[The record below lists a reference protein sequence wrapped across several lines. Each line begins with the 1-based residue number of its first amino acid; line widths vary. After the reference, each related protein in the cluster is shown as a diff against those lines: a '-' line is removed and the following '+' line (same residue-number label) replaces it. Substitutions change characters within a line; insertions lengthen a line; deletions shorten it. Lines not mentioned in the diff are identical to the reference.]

1 MKIFICE
8 PDDYKAKLMNDV
20 LSVYNYKIITLKK
33 GANLLNE
40 VAVHQP
46 TVIIYNEDFSTYDTE
61 STLDKL
67 HANPETAN
75 IPIIFIGGG
84 EKNDKDEDKK
94 FRYDNLI
101 EFVHEPIRLKNLR
114 HYVDRYTTL
123 RTLFVKK

>member
-8 PDDYKAKLMNDV
+8 PDDYKAKLMHDV
-20 LSVYNYKIITLKK
+20 LSVYKYKIITIKK

-40 VAVHQP
+40 VATHQP
-46 TVIIYNEDFSTYDTE
+46 TVIIYNEDFSTYDTD
-61 STLDKL
+61 STLYKL
-67 HANPETAN
+67 HSNPETAN
-75 IPIIFIGGG
+75 IPIILIGGTDE
-84 EKNDKDEDKK
+84 EKDDK

>member
-8 PDDYKAKLMNDV
+8 PDDYKAKLMHDV
-20 LSVYNYKIITLKK
+20 LSVYKYKIITIKK

-40 VAVHQP
+40 VATHQP

-67 HANPETAN
+67 RSNPETAN
-75 IPIIFIGGG
+75 IPIILIGGDN
-84 EKNDKDEDKK
+84 ENDDK

>member
-8 PDDYKAKLMNDV
+8 PDDYKAKLMHDV
-20 LSVYNYKIITLKK
+20 LSVYKYKIITIKK

-40 VAVHQP
+40 VATHQP

-67 HANPETAN
+67 RSNPETAN
-75 IPIIFIGGG
+75 IPIILIGGG
-84 EKNDKDEDKK
+84 NENDDK

>member
-8 PDDYKAKLMNDV
+8 PDDYKAKLMHDV
-20 LSVYNYKIITLKK
+20 LSVYKYKIINIKK

-40 VAVHQP
+40 VATHQP
-46 TVIIYNEDFSTYDTE
+46 TVIIYNEDFSTYDTD

-67 HANPETAN
+67 RSNPETAN
-75 IPIIFIGGG
+75 IPIILIGGSDD
-84 EKNDKDEDKK
+84 EKDDK

-123 RTLFVKK
+123 RTLFIKK

>member
-1 MKIFICE
+1 LKIFICE
-8 PDDYKAKLMNDV
+8 PDDYKAKLMHDV
-20 LSVYNYKIITLKK
+20 LSVYKYKIINIKK

-40 VAVHQP
+40 VATHQP
-46 TVIIYNEDFSTYDTE
+46 TVIIYNEDFSTYDTD

-67 HANPETAN
+67 RSNPETAN
-75 IPIIFIGGG
+75 IPIILIGGSDD
-84 EKNDKDEDKK
+84 EKDDK

-123 RTLFVKK
+123 RTLFIKK

>member
-8 PDDYKAKLMNDV
+8 PDDYKAKLMHDV
-20 LSVYNYKIITLKK
+20 LSVYKYKIITIKK

-40 VAVHQP
+40 VATHQP
-46 TVIIYNEDFSTYDTE
+46 TVIIYNEDFSTYDTD

-67 HANPETAN
+67 HSNPETAN
-75 IPIIFIGGG
+75 IPIILIGGTDE
-84 EKNDKDEDKK
+84 EKDDK

>member
-8 PDDYKAKLMNDV
+8 PDDYKAKLMHGV

-40 VAVHQP
+40 VTAHRP
-46 TVIIYNEDFSTYDTE
+46 SVIIYNEDFSSYSPE
-61 STLDKL
+61 SALDRL
-67 HANPETAN
+67 RSNPETAD
-75 IPIIFIGGG
+75 IPIIFIGG
-84 EKNDKDEDKK
+84 EEKDEDKR

-101 EFVHEPIRLKNLR
+101 EYVHEPIRLKNLR

-123 RTLFVKK
+123 RTLITNK

>member
-8 PDDYKAKLMNDV
+8 PDDYKAKLMHDV
-20 LSVYNYKIITLKK
+20 LSVYKYKIINVKK

-40 VAVHQP
+40 VAKHQP
-46 TVIIYNEDFSTYDTE
+46 KVIIYNEEFSTYDSE
-61 STLDKL
+61 NTLDKL
-67 HANPETAN
+67 RANPETAN
-75 IPIIFIGGG
+75 IPIILIAGSDN
-84 EKNDKDEDKK
+84 EKDEK
-94 FRYDNLI
+94 FRYDDLV